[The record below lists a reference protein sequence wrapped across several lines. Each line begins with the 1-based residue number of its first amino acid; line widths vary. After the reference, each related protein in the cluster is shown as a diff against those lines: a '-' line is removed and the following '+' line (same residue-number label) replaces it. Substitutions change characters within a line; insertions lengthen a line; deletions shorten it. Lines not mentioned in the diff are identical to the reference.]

1 MNGVNRGALV
11 AVTGA
16 MALQL
21 GLTDAMLHF
30 LRPGMRPYLVTA
42 GAVLLMLGM
51 AVALASWRR
60 LRVRPSGHVDTTDP
74 TNGHGHEHAHGSRV
88 AWLLLLPVCVGVL
101 APSALDSYSAARATP
116 YQQRQYPL
124 RDFDVERFLRSEAIA
139 GGQPELPLS
148 DYIGASRRVS
158 NVNYLATHDVR
169 VLGFVTLSDDT
180 RGGPRF
186 VLTRF
191 RIGCCAAD
199 AIPMQL
205 EVLVPARARIPAK
218 DHWVEVTLRL
228 VNPQPRRA
236 PITVVRA
243 TELRPVG
250 KPDKPYDYF

>member
-1 MNGVNRGALV
+1 MNGVNRGILV

-30 LRPGMRPYLVTA
+30 LRPGMRLYLVTA
-42 GAVLLMLGM
+42 GAVLVLLGVV
-51 AVALASWRR
+51 VAFAAWRR
-60 LRVRPSGHVDTTDP
+60 ARAVPEPVGAADSPDA
-74 TNGHGHEHAHGSRV
+74 HGHEHAHGSRV
-88 AWLLLLPVCVGVL
+88 AWLLLLPVVVGVL

-124 RDFDVERFLRSEAIA
+124 KDFDVERFLRSEAIA

-148 DYIGASRRVS
+148 DYIGASRGAA
-158 NVNYLATHDVR
+158 NVRYLVTHDVR
-169 VLGFVTLSDDT
+169 VLGFVTPPDDRSDG
-180 RGGPRF
+180 RRF
-186 VLTRF
+186 FLTRF

-205 EVLVPARARIPAK
+205 DVLVPAHLRIPAQNR
-218 DHWVEVTLRL
+218 WAEVTLRL
-228 VNPQPRRA
+228 VNPQPRHA
-236 PITVVRA
+236 LITVVRA
-243 TELRPVG
+243 IGLRPVA